1 MKRIPLLMLFSLAAL
16 ATIPRPTVA
25 QTLAESVH
33 VYGGANGA
41 WLNGPGAAFPADFE
55 AGGSVS
61 ASLSPHISLV
71 GSSFY
76 GFSHSYT
83 RWDGGARVTATDVD
97 NPNFNVYLGI
107 RYRGGSKADVQPNE
121 WAPDAGFGWRPDPK
135 RWPNITVGADA
146 GYGLDSDRVLSYL
159 AIRYQLPLK

>member
-107 RYRGGSKADVQPNE
+107 RYRGGTTSAMLPEE
-121 WAPDAGFGWRPDPK
+121 WAPDAGVGWKPSPA
-135 RWPNITVGADA
+135 RWPNLILGADA
-146 GYGLDSDRVLSYL
+146 GYGLQSSRTVAYL
-159 AIRYQLPLK
+159 AVRYLIPLK